1 LSGQRYHLVAVATT
15 IINKTMYQK
24 VFESLGLSPNEGKI
38 YETLLDIGESSISDI
53 ATRASIHRRNVYDA
67 IERLI
72 DKGLVFQIFSPS
84 ENSYNAVDPDK
95 LLELMREKEDALNK
109 VLPEMKKTFGERIAP
124 EEAYIYRGYE
134 GQKNIWRDI
143 LRVGQDS
150 YFIGAKGSWFD
161 PNLTASREAFFR
173 EANRKKIKFIQL
185 FDHEVKTQIPDFPHH
200 FPGRLEYRFL
210 PKEYSTNSGI
220 GIFGDYVITYTGMTI
235 GKFSS
240 KDVIFFVIHSKDL
253 AEGYRSWFKYM
264 WTKSEA
270 NKPRKK

>member
-1 LSGQRYHLVAVATT
+1 
-15 IINKTMYQK
+15 MC
-24 VFESLGLSPNEGKI
+24 
-38 YETLLDIGESSISDI
+38 SSDL
-53 ATRASIHRRNVYDA
+53 TCASIHRRNVYDA

-150 YFIGAKGSWFD
+150 YFIGAKAAWFD
-161 PNLTASREAFFR
+161 PHLDSARDAFFR
-173 EANRKKIKFIQL
+173 EANRKKINFIQL
-185 FDHEVKTQIPDFPHH
+185 FDREVKDIIPNFPAH
-200 FPGRLEYRFL
+200 FPGKLKYRFL
-210 PKEYSTNSGI
+210 PKEYSTNSGL
-220 GIFGDYVITYTGMTI
+220 GIFGDYIVTYSGLSVKKTPANVVI
-235 GKFSS
+235 
-240 KDVIFFVIHSKDL
+240 FVIHSKDL
-253 AEGYRSWFKYM
+253 AESYRKWFWYM
-264 WTKSEA
+264 WEESQED
-270 NKPRKK
+270 KPRNK